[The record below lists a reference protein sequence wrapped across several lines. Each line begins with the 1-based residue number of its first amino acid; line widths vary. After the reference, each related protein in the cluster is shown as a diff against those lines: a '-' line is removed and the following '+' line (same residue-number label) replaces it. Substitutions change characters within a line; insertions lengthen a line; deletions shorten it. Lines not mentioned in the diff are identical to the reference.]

1 MWKPGDRLSHRYNP
15 DLGPG
20 LVVAQTGRRL
30 LVHFPESDESL
41 RFAADS
47 DALKPLVLT
56 AGSRALYEPDE
67 EVVLIDA
74 QLENELY
81 RLVDGR
87 EISIRE
93 LWPLP
98 ALISP
103 AEQLARGKVDSPQDF
118 VNRLDA
124 LRLQVLREADGLG
137 SFLGGRIRLF
147 PHQLYVADRACRVP
161 DAETCTEAGTETGT
175 ETDEEVEADTGARV
189 RWLLADEV
197 GLGKTVEACLIMNRL
212 LRTGR
217 AESTLVVAPETLTV
231 QWLTELWRKY
241 HQIFVLVDLRRLE
254 DVAKEHGPETNPF
267 DIYRQAIVSFDLLKK
282 NPQLALQAAAA
293 APDLLVVDEAHH
305 LKRPP
310 ETLGNELYRA
320 VAPVAQAA
328 PHTLLLTATPLEDD
342 AFGFFRLLQLLRPDI
357 FPEDTSFD
365 ECLASRDPFPPCTSA
380 TRRED
385 IGGLPPRVGVS
396 IDIDEKGWAPMRRLE
411 DFARGLPIKKAAG
424 RELKA
429 ECVRRALASSAAAA
443 PVFRPLRKPE
453 VEELLD
459 QALETDPRTL
469 WITAQASRWRKRNEK
484 TLLFVADRETLEFL
498 KDVVERRGRVQVGIF
513 HEDLTPERRDIE
525 VAQFRLDEGPAM
537 LISTECGGEGRNF
550 EFCKRLVLF
559 DLPWNPA
566 TVEQRIGRLDRIGRQ
581 DPTEIVFFRPPNGFG
596 HALVELYEGL
606 GLFEAPLGGRQRELR
621 SITEEVEQVALEGP
635 GEVEPAAFKAIL
647 ERVRED
653 WSRVQEAA
661 YHELHRD
668 PYLGEMKMEVLAR
681 VPEELDELTEKVVM
695 RAAARFGFGAER
707 QSGERAWLIEFGSHA
722 LVDHL
727 PGVVAGS
734 RFLGTFDREE
744 AVADESLEFFAS
756 GHPLIEGIL
765 AELEDG
771 PRGRAALLQVE
782 GKEEAFGLLAIY
794 RVGAGWK
801 AFAVDNRGKQRPDLA
816 DVLTSKPLRPQSFDT
831 KKWVRQRSWRAG
843 ILRMAENLPDA
854 FPQAVA
860 AFHIRPAR

>member
-47 DALKPLVLT
+47 DALKPLALSP
-56 AGSRALYEPDE
+56 GSRALYEPEE

-74 QLENELY
+74 KLEDDQYL
-81 RLVDGR
+81 LADGR
-87 EISIRE
+87 EASIRE

-98 ALISP
+98 ALVSP
-103 AEQLARGKVDSPQDF
+103 AEQLARGKVDSSQDF

-124 LRLQVLREADGLG
+124 LRLQEIREADGLG

-147 PHQLYVADRACRVP
+147 PHQLYVAERATRLR
-161 DAETCTEAGTETGT
+161 E
-175 ETDEEVEADTGARV
+175 EEVREEEVPEEEVPEEEVAEELPNV

-217 AESTLVVAPETLTV
+217 AECTLVVAPETLTV
-231 QWLTELWRKY
+231 QWLSELWRKY
-241 HQIFVLVDLRRLE
+241 HQIFVLVDTRRLE
-254 DVAKEHGPETNPF
+254 DVEREHGPEANPF
-267 DIYRQAIVSFDLLKK
+267 EIYRQAIVSFELLKA
-282 NPQLALQAAAA
+282 NPRLAEQAAAA
-293 APDLLVVDEAHH
+293 EPDLLVIDEAHH

-310 ETLGNELYRA
+310 ESEGNELYRA
-320 VAPVAQAA
+320 LAPVALGA
-328 PHTLLLTATPLEDD
+328 PHALLLTATPLEDD
-342 AFGFFRLLQLLRPDI
+342 AHGFFRLLQLLRPDM
-357 FPEDTSFD
+357 FPEDTSFED
-365 ECLASRDPFPPCTSA
+365 RLASREPLPPCTSA

-411 DFARGLPIKKAAG
+411 DHARSLPAVT
-424 RELKA
+424 A
-429 ECVRRALASSAAAA
+429 EERRFKVEWVRRALASPAALA
-443 PVFRPLRKPE
+443 PLFEIQSDPDADGMLQE
-453 VEELLD
+453 
-459 QALETDPRTL
+459 ALETDPRTL
-469 WITAQASRWRKRNEK
+469 WVTAQAIRWRKQKEK
-484 TLLFVADRETLEFL
+484 TLLFVADRETLEYL
-498 KDVVERRGRVQVGIF
+498 KDAVERRGRVQVGIF

-525 VAQFRLDEGPAM
+525 VAQFRLEEGPAM

-566 TVEQRIGRLDRIGRQ
+566 TVEQRIGRLDRIGRVEA
-581 DPTEIVFFRPPNGFG
+581 TEIVFFRPPSGFG
-596 HALVELYEGL
+596 QALVALYESL

-621 SITEEVEQVALEGP
+621 SIAEEVERVALEGP
-635 GEVEPAAFKAIL
+635 GDVVPEVFQEVLDRAQ
-647 ERVRED
+647 ED

-661 YHELHRD
+661 YHELHRK
-668 PYLGEMKMEVLAR
+668 PYLGEMKDEVLSR

-695 RAAARFGFGAER
+695 RAVSRFGFAAER
-707 QSGERAWLIEFGSHA
+707 QSGERSWLIEFGSQA

-756 GHPLIEGIL
+756 GHPLVEGIL

-782 GKEEAFGLLAIY
+782 GVEEAFGLLAIY
-794 RVGAGWK
+794 KRGTGWE
-801 AFAVDNRGKQRPDLA
+801 AVAVDNRGQERPDLA
-816 DVLTSKPLRPQSFDT
+816 AALTAKPLEPQAFDA
-831 KKWVRQRSWRAG
+831 KKWIRQRSWRAG